1 MQPLQKRRSTKCTSA
16 TFKEYVEYVKLN
28 ASMCRNS
35 DDEYLSVHTMFIF
48 LWYYLKWPLNENCW
62 FTLERKAELL
72 PARI

>member
-1 MQPLQKRRSTKCTSA
+1 VQPLQKRRSTKCTSA

-48 LWYYLKWPLNENCW
+48 LWYYLK
-62 FTLERKAELL
+62 
-72 PARI
+72 